1 MEKMDHKLTDRELIE
16 AVLAWYAH
24 NQSTEQLREAVSA
37 YVQQNAGEAPAAAR
51 KFASLES
58 GTDTFQQVP
67 TYQND
72 SKNLADKE
80 VEEFAGV
87 PYQPFEPVDEDYRGG
102 GWGVDVWALYYG
114 MEDFLHRISLG
125 LLTMQR
131 LAVAFCIFISIVVA
145 IGAWQSSLSNE
156 RQKKA
161 TFKSMVGDRA
171 AMHQEPSSQPEPSP
185 SLASE
190 SLASESLASESLAS
204 ESLASASLA
213 SGPTDAGSAPTMVKS
228 NGFSPVGIEFSTALS
243 LMEKAAWD
251 DALANLQMLENDGRQ
266 ELQPML
272 SLLQVEALIQKR
284 DTESM
289 ELARQLLMDC
299 KSGEFEVVY
308 SLLVARWM
316 LIGSAVDRNRF
327 LSEVASLPA
336 STRERMATW
345 AHVRNGSKDAMAE
358 AALAGYASS
367 GKSDMCDLLFLA
379 TFHYSIGKSDET
391 VRELLD
397 MQQKLRKLQTSGT
410 NKVEDWLLETAKLH
424 LASKVDEIL
433 ALAHRKLS
441 RQIN

>member
-24 NQSTEQLREAVSA
+24 NQSTQQLREAVSA

-171 AMHQEPSSQPEPSP
+171 AMHQEPSSRPEPSP
-185 SLASE
+185 SLAQESE

-204 ESLASASLA
+204 E
-213 SGPTDAGSAPTMVKS
+213 
-228 NGFSPVGIEFSTALS
+228 I
-243 LMEKAAWD
+243 
-251 DALANLQMLENDGRQ
+251 GR
-266 ELQPML
+266 
-272 SLLQVEALIQKR
+272 
-284 DTESM
+284 
-289 ELARQLLMDC
+289 
-299 KSGEFEVVY
+299 
-308 SLLVARWM
+308 
-316 LIGSAVDRNRF
+316 
-327 LSEVASLPA
+327 
-336 STRERMATW
+336 
-345 AHVRNGSKDAMAE
+345 AHV
-358 AALAGYASS
+358 
-367 GKSDMCDLLFLA
+367 
-379 TFHYSIGKSDET
+379 
-391 VRELLD
+391 
-397 MQQKLRKLQTSGT
+397 
-410 NKVEDWLLETAKLH
+410 
-424 LASKVDEIL
+424 
-433 ALAHRKLS
+433 
-441 RQIN
+441 